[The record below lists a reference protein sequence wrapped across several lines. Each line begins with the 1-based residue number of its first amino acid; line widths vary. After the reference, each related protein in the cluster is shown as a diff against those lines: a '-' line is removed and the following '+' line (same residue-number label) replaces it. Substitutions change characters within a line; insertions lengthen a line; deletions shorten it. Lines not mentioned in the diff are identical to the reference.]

1 MDDIPEIESERFM
14 DWTQILISGLAL
26 SKTMFKL
33 NYHWIWFWLKLKK
46 FFLVRIYDNINYI
59 LKYDNNY

>member
-14 DWTQILISGLAL
+14 DWTQILISGLTL

-33 NYHWIWFWLKLKK
+33 NYQWILFWLKLKK
-46 FFLVRIYDNINYI
+46 IFLVRIYDNINYL

>member
-14 DWTQILISGLAL
+14 DWAKILISGHTL
-26 SKTMFKL
+26 SKTMLKL

-46 FFLVRIYDNINYI
+46 IFLVRIYDNINYL